1 MSSIDMRLDAS
12 GGMRLGATRFADR
25 HGSPRIEAA
34 QRPPTATV
42 EPGSGPTARL
52 SGRGRP
58 LALMVIAAVIA
69 TTVLAVH
76 GSQVRTGAGTR
87 AAAGDGA
94 AGAPGATHARSRA
107 DLASLP
113 LAAQAPVSA
122 ALGAD
127 QAGYRIEALGARNAA
142 QRLSVKFSASGAAI
156 VAGSARFTLALTAFG
171 RAGALRTLAPVSS
184 VETANRVTYQHRAV
198 REVWTNGPLGLEQTF
213 VVARRPAG
221 VGALSLAVAVPAGSR
236 MAGQSIL
243 LPGGLR
249 YGGLRAVDARGRV
262 LPSSMTLVGGRVVL
276 SVDDRGAAYPV
287 TVDPFVQQATLSA
300 SDAAAGQFFGDAVAV
315 SGNTIVVGADD
326 NPNINPEDGSASN
339 AGAAY
344 VFTDGSQGW
353 TQTAKLTGND
363 PEGAF
368 GSSVAISGNTIVVG
382 APAPISI
389 TYGCNAPAP
398 YNDPGSAY
406 IFTLGAGGWTQA
418 SELSGGLCGGGGF
431 GFAVAVSGS
440 TVAVSAPQQPFS
452 PSGNEAPAGDG
463 EVDLFQEPST
473 GWPATDTP
481 STVLTSS
488 DPQNKLGAG
497 AFDVNLGWSV
507 AISGN
512 TVVAGEPHQFC
523 GGGYN
528 CPGAAYVFT
537 MPTGG
542 WPAAMTQTAELTNT
556 SNSGY
561 DDLGDSV
568 AIDGTTIVV
577 GAPYH
582 GSSQSG
588 ALDVYTEPAG
598 GWVNATE
605 TAELT
610 SSDAATYGLGWSV
623 AIDGDTIV
631 GGTYP
636 GTSKADVFTMP
647 AGGWATMTQSQE
659 LSDAGGDFF
668 GAAVGVSGT
677 TIAVGAPD
685 GPTQQEIGAVDVYGP
700 SAGPPTASI
709 TTPASGASY
718 TYGSVPASSFS
729 CADGNGGPGI
739 SSCTATIDGGASFTS
754 GAPLLGTVGPHTITV
769 TAVSSDGQ
777 SKTATATYTV
787 TQAATNLTASP
798 QLVIG
803 GSGGVGIG
811 TVSATLS
818 SGGQPLA
825 GQTVT
830 FTAGKTTLCTAQTS
844 ATGVA
849 ACTKLGLAK
858 ELDIL
863 FSKDSYTAS
872 FAATSDYTG
881 SSGSSKAI
889 ELPSGL
895 AGQLR
900 IKRPRHPTARGGTR
914 SP

>member
-1 MSSIDMRLDAS
+1 MRLS
-12 GGMRLGATRFADR
+12 
-25 HGSPRIEAA
+25 
-34 QRPPTATV
+34 
-42 EPGSGPTARL
+42 
-52 SGRGRP
+52 
-58 LALMVIAAVIA
+58 
-69 TTVLAVH
+69 
-76 GSQVRTGAGTR
+76 
-87 AAAGDGA
+87 
-94 AGAPGATHARSRA
+94 
-107 DLASLP
+107 
-113 LAAQAPVSA
+113 
-122 ALGAD
+122 
-127 QAGYRIEALGARNAA
+127 
-142 QRLSVKFSASGAAI
+142 
-156 VAGSARFTLALTAFG
+156 
-171 RAGALRTLAPVSS
+171 
-184 VETANRVTYQHRAV
+184 
-198 REVWTNGPLGLEQTF
+198 
-213 VVARRPAG
+213 
-221 VGALSLAVAVPAGSR
+221 
-236 MAGQSIL
+236 
-243 LPGGLR
+243 
-249 YGGLRAVDARGRV
+249 
-262 LPSSMTLVGGRVVL
+262 GGRVVL
-276 SVDDRGAAYPV
+276 SVDDRGATYPV
-287 TVDPFVQQATLSA
+287 TVDPIVQQATLSA
-300 SDAAAGQFFGDAVAV
+300 SDGAAGDFFGDAVAV

-389 TYGCNAPAP
+389 TYGCGAPAP

-452 PSGNEAPAGDG
+452 PYGNEAPAGDG

-488 DPQNKLGAG
+488 DPQTKLGAL

-537 MPTGG
+537 MPAGG

-582 GSSQSG
+582 GSSG
-588 ALDVYTEPAG
+588 AVEVYTEPAG

-605 TAELT
+605 TDELT
-610 SSDAATYGLGWSV
+610 TSDAATYGLGWSV

-659 LSDAGGDFF
+659 LSDAGGDSS
-668 GAAVGVSGT
+668 APRSGSP
-677 TIAVGAPD
+677 AP
-685 GPTQQEIGAVDVYGP
+685 PSP
-700 SAGPPTASI
+700 SAPPTARPSRKSARS
-709 TTPASGASY
+709 TCTGRPPGRRRRRSRLRRRVRATRTGRCPPRRSAAP
-718 TYGSVPASSFS
+718 TRAV
-729 CADGNGGPGI
+729 GPG
-739 SSCTATIDGGASFTS
+739 S
-754 GAPLLGTVGPHTITV
+754 APARRRSTVGRRSRAAHRCSGRSGRTRSRSPRSART
-769 TAVSSDGQ
+769 GNPRPRPR
-777 SKTATATYTV
+777 ATRV
-787 TQAATNLTASP
+787 TQAATSLTAAP

-811 TVSATLS
+811 TVSATLT
-818 SGGQPLA
+818 SGGNRSPARPSRSPPARRRCAPPRPAQA
-825 GQTVT
+825 GWRRARSSRCV
-830 FTAGKTTLCTAQTS
+830 
-844 ATGVA
+844 
-849 ACTKLGLAK
+849 K

-863 FSKDSYTAS
+863 FSKDSYTGS
-872 FAATSDYTG
+872 FAATTDYTG
-881 SSGSSKAI
+881 SSATTSAI
-889 ELPSGL
+889 ELHSGT
-895 AGQLR
+895 AGRLEL
-900 IKRPRHPTARGGTR
+900 KRPRHTRRRERYTLTVIVAQRGHKTVRR
-914 SP
+914 SITVN